1 MTTPQAD
8 DVTVVVLAGGESR
21 RFGSDKLAAPL
32 GGSTVL
38 DHVVAGLPA
47 AWPLV
52 VVGAARPTV
61 GEVAWTREDPPGGG
75 PLAAVEAGLALVRT
89 GILVVVA
96 GDMPF
101 AGSVVRTLVDAL
113 REASPGVVAAV
124 GTDEDGVP
132 NPLLAA
138 YRSDAVREG
147 LPQPAHGRP
156 ARSLLRLPHV
166 EVRLTGPAVRDVDTP
181 ADLEALGGPPEGRAS
196 APGQP
201 GFGAPGRA

>member
-21 RFGSDKLAAPL
+21 RFGSDKLSAPL
-32 GGSTVL
+32 GGATVF
-38 DHVVAGLPA
+38 DHVVSGLPPG
-47 AWPLV
+47 WPV
-52 VVGAARPTV
+52 VAVGAARKV
-61 GEVAWTREDPPGGG
+61 GREVAWTREDPPGGG
-75 PLAAVEAGLALVRT
+75 PLAAVEAGLAAVRT

-101 AGSVVRTLVDAL
+101 AGGVVGTLVEAL
-113 REASPGVVAAV
+113 HGSDPEVAAAV
-124 GTDEDGVP
+124 ATDEDGVP

-147 LPQPAHGRP
+147 LPRPTHGRP
-156 ARSLLRLPHV
+156 ARSLLQLPHV
-166 EVRLTGPAVRDVDTP
+166 EVRLTGRAVRDVDTP
-181 ADLEALGGPPEGRAS
+181 ADLEVLGGPPEDRAS
-196 APGQP
+196 ARGQP

>member
-1 MTTPQAD
+1 MSRVGD
-8 DVTVVVLAGGESR
+8 DVTVVVLAGGSSQ

-32 GGSTVL
+32 AGSTVL
-38 DHVVAGLPA
+38 DHVVSGLPA
-47 AWPLV
+47 GWPV
-52 VVGAARPTV
+52 VAVGAARPTLR
-61 GEVAWTREDPPGGG
+61 EVAWTREDPPGGG
-75 PLAAVEAGLALVRT
+75 PLAAVGAGLDLVRT

-101 AGSVVRTLVDAL
+101 AGSVVGALVDAL
-113 REASPGVVAAV
+113 REAATGVAAAV
-124 GTDEDGVP
+124 ATDEDGVP

-147 LPQPAHGRP
+147 LPRPAHGRP

-166 EVRLTGPAVRDVDTP
+166 EVALTGRSVRDVDTP
-181 ADLEALGGPPEGRAS
+181 ADLEALGGPREGRAS
-196 APGQP
+196 AAGQP

>member
-113 REASPGVVAAV
+113 REAAPGVVAAV
-124 GTDEDGVP
+124 GLDEDGVP

-138 YRSDAVREG
+138 Y
-147 LPQPAHGRP
+147 
-156 ARSLLRLPHV
+156 
-166 EVRLTGPAVRDVDTP
+166 
-181 ADLEALGGPPEGRAS
+181 
-196 APGQP
+196 
-201 GFGAPGRA
+201 